1 MRNGSRPDMSPLHS
15 FESRLAAAW
24 PPKDWQD
31 VTVLLAISGGADSVA
46 LLRATRA
53 LKAGGEGR
61 LVAGH
66 FNHRL
71 RAKQSD
77 ADEAFVVDLCR
88 RLGLSCEVQ
97 CAQSGQLA
105 ADSSDGLEMAARKA
119 RYDFLQQTAAR
130 LGARYVVTAH
140 TADDQAETILH
151 RILRGTGIT
160 GLSGMLRARPLG
172 PATLIRPLLE
182 FPRAQLREYLKDLG
196 QPYRSDSSNED
207 TRHTRNRIRHEL
219 LPELAD
225 RFNPGVV
232 DALLRL
238 GRLAGEVQTV
248 VDRVVRDLAEQCTAE
263 DPSGSVR
270 INTAPLADQPRYV
283 VRELL
288 IAVWRRQAWP
298 LQAMG
303 FTEWDLLAEM
313 IAACREDSSVAQ
325 RKRMFPGSVVAEV
338 GEGELRLTG
347 VSHEQDHHGGAT
359 F

>member
-1 MRNGSRPDMSPLHS
+1 MSPLHL
-15 FESRLAAAW
+15 FESKLAAAW
-24 PPKDWQD
+24 PPKDWHD

-46 LLRATRA
+46 LLRAMRA

-61 LVAGH
+61 LIAGH

-71 RAKQSD
+71 RAEQSE

-88 RLGLSCEVQ
+88 RLGLACEVGR
-97 CAQSGQLA
+97 APSGQLA
-105 ADSSDGLEMAARKA
+105 ADSNDGIESAARKA

-130 LGARYVVTAH
+130 VGARYVATAH

-151 RILRGTGIT
+151 RILRGTGIA
-160 GLSGMLRARPLG
+160 GLSGMPRARPLG

-182 FPRAQLREYLKDLG
+182 FRRAELLEYLKALG
-196 QPYRSDSSNED
+196 QLYRSDSSNAD
-207 TRHTRNRIRHEL
+207 TRFTRNRIRHQL
-219 LPELAD
+219 LPDLAD

-248 VDRVVRDLAEQCTAE
+248 VDRVVRDLAERCAAE
-263 DPSGSVR
+263 GPPGSVR
-270 INTAPLADQPRYV
+270 IRTTPLADQPRYV

-303 FTEWDLLAEM
+303 FAEWDLLAEM
-313 IAACREDSSVAQ
+313 IAACRENSSVVPQ
-325 RKRMFPGSVVAEV
+325 KRMFPGSVVAEA
-338 GEGELRLTG
+338 GEGELRLRRA
-347 VSHEQDHHGGAT
+347 SHERAHHGGT
-359 F
+359 ESTEERI